1 MPNLREIVFSL
12 YGTYRLARLDKGG
25 VGYFDISVKGFWN
38 SFFAAVIVAPF
49 YGLLLYQRYAAGLED
64 AHPLRYVAIETIAY
78 VILWVAF
85 PLVMASMARILDRE
99 RQYMGY
105 IIVYNW
111 AQVLQN
117 AVHLPLTYLG
127 AAEAAPSDMVN
138 ALQLIVLTVLL
149 GYTGFITVTVLEVAV
164 MTAVGVVFL
173 DFVMSVFIN
182 AIAFSII

>member
-1 MPNLREIVFSL
+1 MPSTREIIFAL
-12 YGTYRLARLDKGG
+12 YGAYRLARLDKGG
-25 VGYFDISVKGFWN
+25 VAYFDISVPGFWK

-49 YGLLLYQRYAAGLED
+49 YGLLLYQRYAAGLEGSQ
-64 AHPLRYVAIETIAY
+64 PLRYVAVEAIAY

-111 AQVLQN
+111 AQILEN

-127 AAEAAPSDMVN
+127 ATEIAPTDMVN

-149 GYTGFITVTVLEVAV
+149 AYTGFITVTVLEVTV

-182 AIAFSII
+182 AIAFSMI